1 MGRWTERDDT
11 ISRTIWDRSV
21 TFILIVG
28 ICISIVSFFVVRS
41 QEIKSARDEFH
52 LAAASPEYAVRRQIE
67 SNLATLRA
75 LQAWMVV
82 TPDVRAEDID
92 RYTKELARNNPGV
105 LSLKWVARG
114 GKLPEV
120 DAPNDRLAMPM
131 YLPVSEGPPGYER
144 LRGYAWG
151 LFQIGDVLE
160 RELGPLKPDTIDFE
174 IYDLS
179 AASGKQFLYGYRRAA
194 GAPLPSAKSEGEALT
209 EGDFRHI
216 VRFDAGGRQ
225 WAMVMTASDS
235 YRRGLLKWLS
245 WNVFATFLLLT
256 GISGANFLLHV
267 SRARAEER
275 LHFQLRKAAEDAL
288 RISEERYAL
297 AARGSKDGLW
307 DWDLR
312 AGLIFYSERWKSM
325 LGFGVEEIGNRPD
338 EWISRLYPA
347 DRPRVLSEI
356 AGHRSGKTSH
366 FQSEYRIL
374 HNDGTYHWML
384 SRGVKVVDELGV
396 ATRLAGSQTDITESK
411 AADPLT
417 GLASRLL
424 LDEKLQL
431 ATDEMKMDPEAG
443 FAVLFLDLDR
453 FKVVN
458 DSLGHLA
465 GDRLLLLI
473 ANRLLECVSEPPFP
487 DAKTLVARVG
497 GDEFVILISGT
508 SHPEMAIALANRVRE
523 RMAPAFHF
531 DGHQL
536 FVSASIGVR
545 IGQSDATPETLL
557 LDADTAMYY
566 AKSRGK
572 QRYEVF
578 VPAMRLA
585 AVERLRLETDL
596 RAAIERDELV
606 VHYQPKV
613 CLVTGRLIELEAL
626 VRWMHPERG
635 LIGPL
640 DFIPLAE
647 ETGLIVQL
655 GEWVLTKA
663 CRQMAVW
670 LSEFDADPG
679 MRVSVNLSCR
689 QFKQP
694 DLFHRIMGILEETGL
709 PPERLSLEVTEGVLM
724 ENVDNAVVLLNRLQ
738 AKKIGLQ
745 LDDFGTGYSSLS
757 YLCRL
762 PFDGLKIDKSFVQET
777 RPRQENVDIVGTIA
791 LLAHTLG
798 MTVLGEGVETM
809 EQLQMLIGS
818 GCDHAQGNLFSGAV
832 DGASASEF
840 FSGFRHIVSQTAA
853 NEVVAA
859 AV

>member
-1 MGRWTERDDT
+1 MERRTERNDT
-11 ISRTIWDRSV
+11 ISRKIWDRSV
-21 TFILIVG
+21 TSILIVG
-28 ICISIVSFFVVRS
+28 IGFSIVSFFVVRS
-41 QEIKSARDEFH
+41 QEVKSARDEFH
-52 LAAASPEYAVRRQIE
+52 LAAAAPEYAVRRQIE

-75 LQAWMVV
+75 LHAWMVV
-82 TPDVRAEDID
+82 TPDARPEDVD
-92 RYTKELARNNPGV
+92 RYTKELVRNNPGV
-105 LSLKWVARG
+105 LSLKWVPRG
-114 GKLPEV
+114 SKLPV
-120 DAPNDRLAMPM
+120 ADAPNDHLAMPM
-131 YLPVSEGPPGYER
+131 YLPVSEGPPGSER
-144 LRGYAWG
+144 IRGYAWG

-160 RELGPLKPDTIDFE
+160 SELRPLKPGTIDVE

-179 AASGKQFLYGYRRAA
+179 APPGKQFLYQYGRAP
-194 GAPLPSAKSEGEALT
+194 GVPYPSAQSEAAALK
-209 EGDFRHI
+209 EGDFRQI
-216 VRFDAGGRQ
+216 VRFDAGGGQ
-225 WAMVMTASDS
+225 WAMVMTATDS
-235 YRRGLLKWLS
+235 YRRGVLKWLS

-256 GISGANFLLHV
+256 GISGANFLLHL
-267 SRARAEER
+267 SRARGEER

-325 LGFGVEEIGNRPD
+325 LGFGVEEIGNSPD

-356 AGHRSGKTSH
+356 AGHRAGKTSH

-384 SRGVKVVDELGV
+384 SRGVKVVDKLGV

-431 ATDEMKMDPEAG
+431 AIDEMRTDADAR

-473 ANRLLECVSEPPFP
+473 ANRLLVCVTEQPFA
-487 DAKTLVARVG
+487 DSKTLVARVG
-497 GDEFVILISGT
+497 GDEFVILVGGAT
-508 SHPEMAIALANRVRE
+508 SDMAIALANRIRE
-523 RMAPAFHF
+523 RMAPAFHV

-545 IGQSDATPETLL
+545 LGQSDATPETLL

-585 AVERLRLETDL
+585 AVERLQLETDL
-596 RAAIERDELV
+596 RAAIEQDELV
-606 VHYQPKV
+606 VYYQPKV
-613 CLVTGRLIELEAL
+613 CIATGRLIELEAL
-626 VRWMHPERG
+626 VRWMHPQRG

-655 GEWVLTKA
+655 GEWVLRKA
-663 CRQMAVW
+663 CRQMADW
-670 LSEFDADPG
+670 LREFDTDPG
-679 MRVSVNLSCR
+679 IRVSVNLSCR

-694 DLFHRIMGILEETGL
+694 DLFHRIMGILQETGL
-709 PPERLSLEVTEGVLM
+709 SPERLSLEVTEGVLM

-777 RPRQENVDIVGTIA
+777 QLRQENVDIVGTIA

-818 GCDHAQGNLFSGAV
+818 GCDYAQGNLFSGAV
-832 DGASASEF
+832 DSASAGAF
-840 FSGFRHIVSQTAA
+840 FSGFRHVVSQTAV
-853 NEVVAA
+853 NEVVTV